1 MLKNTLKTTVLLA
14 ALGGLFVAIGGLLGG
29 SSGATIGL
37 LIALVVVG
45 GSYWFSDKL
54 ALKAAAARIVTE
66 QEAPELYRMVAG
78 LAQKADLPMPV
89 VAISPAP
96 GGPCRRTG
104 AWGAG
109 RVDDGTQRDTPHSG
123 YRTVYVSVAPADG
136 PRSRF
141 SKFTASVVVPRL
153 VSLSA

>member
-1 MLKNTLKTTVLLA
+1 MW
-14 ALGGLFVAIGGLLGG
+14 VARATSTPLWAPWVPDRHRERHRPRPWCQEFSEPIEQVAHRESFRRL
-29 SSGATIGL
+29 SS
-37 LIALVVVG
+37 VVSKV
-45 GSYWFSDKL
+45 
-54 ALKAAAARIVTE
+54 
-66 QEAPELYRMVAG
+66 
-78 LAQKADLPMPV
+78 
-89 VAISPAP
+89 SPAP